1 MGETSEQETEEPE
14 KHALSDEDIDEIIRE
29 QLDDMDEIVD
39 ELIREKKAEVIQE
52 KVQEELAR
60 ILHQTSEQNGSSVAS

>member
-1 MGETSEQETEEPE
+1 MGSEGSDGE
-14 KHALSDEDIDEIIRE
+14 KYVDEIIRE

-52 KVQEELAR
+52 KVQEELAK
-60 ILHQTSEQNGSSVAS
+60 ILHQSSEQNGPATAS